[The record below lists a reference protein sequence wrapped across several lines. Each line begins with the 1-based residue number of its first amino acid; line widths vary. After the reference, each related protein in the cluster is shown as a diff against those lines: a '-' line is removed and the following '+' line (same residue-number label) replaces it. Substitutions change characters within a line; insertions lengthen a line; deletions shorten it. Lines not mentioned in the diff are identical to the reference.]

1 MGRNKNEIP
10 RHTSMRISQDFKDLL
25 EDLRTDGKQ
34 TQEDIMRDMIKL
46 QNGK

>member
-1 MGRNKNEIP
+1 MIRVS
-10 RHTSMRISQDFKDLL
+10 RDFKDLI

-34 TQEDIMRDMIKL
+34 TQEDIMRSQIKL

>member
-1 MGRNKNEIP
+1 MRKLEKP
-10 RHTSMRISQDFKDLL
+10 REEMIRVSRDFKDLI

-34 TQEDIMRDMIKL
+34 TQEDIMRSQIKL